1 MDKEIAEILQYLK
14 EVNSFALPSYRELP
28 GVSLYMEQVL
38 SYING
43 MLSSL
48 SPSEAKPLTSF
59 MVNNYVKAKMVKEP
73 EKKRYSKDQI
83 GYLIAITL
91 MKTTV
96 SMSEMA
102 TLLKLDQ
109 GVSPN
114 KETVYRFWS
123 DMEGSI
129 LSEASKRTTTKVEVI
144 QRKLASDKRNKKES
158 ADEDARN
165 ALGLIAMRLA
175 IQAQAN
181 KLLSDYI
188 ISKIAETLPPETP
201 KAEKKQRKSASKKKR
216 KERKNA

>member
-1 MDKEIAEILQYLK
+1 
-14 EVNSFALPSYRELP
+14 
-28 GVSLYMEQVL
+28 
-38 SYING
+38 
-43 MLSSL
+43 MLASL

-129 LSEASKRTTTKVEVI
+129 LSEASVPM
-144 QRKLASDKRNKKES
+144 
-158 ADEDARN
+158 
-165 ALGLIAMRLA
+165 GL
-175 IQAQAN
+175 
-181 KLLSDYI
+181 
-188 ISKIAETLPPETP
+188 LPLVSNSTIFLPV
-201 KAEKKQRKSASKKKR
+201 KS
-216 KERKNA
+216 

>member
-1 MDKEIAEILQYLK
+1 MEKELADIQKYLE
-14 EVNSFALPSYRELP
+14 EVNAFALPKYKELP
-28 GVSLYMEQVL
+28 GVALYMEQVL
-38 SYING
+38 TYING

-59 MVNNYVKAKMVKEP
+59 MVNNYVKAKMIGEP
-73 EKKRYSKDQI
+73 QKKKYSKEQI

-102 TLLKLDQ
+102 VLLKLDQ
-109 GVSPN
+109 GISPN
-114 KETVYRFWS
+114 KEKLYRFWS
-123 DMEGSI
+123 DVEDNI
-129 LSEASKRTTTKVEVI
+129 LSETSKKTSARIESIARRYSNDAKTN
-144 QRKLASDKRNKKES
+144 KLVAEEN
-158 ADEDARN
+158 ARN

-188 ISKIAETLPPETP
+188 IAKIDESMKESESLEN
-201 KAEKKQRKSASKKKR
+201 EKTNKNKKSKKKV
-216 KERKNA
+216 EVDL